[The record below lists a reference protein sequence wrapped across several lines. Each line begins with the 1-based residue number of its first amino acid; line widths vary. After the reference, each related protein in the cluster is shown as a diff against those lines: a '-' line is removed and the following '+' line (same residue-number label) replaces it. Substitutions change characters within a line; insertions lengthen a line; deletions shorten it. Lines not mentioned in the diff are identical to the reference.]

1 MDQSRSHF
9 PGQSFQIEMHKS
21 NEFHCSS
28 PTKVAV
34 MKSTG
39 KKINAKVEKTVHP
52 AYVYNS
58 N

>member
-39 KKINAKVEKTVHP
+39 KK
-52 AYVYNS
+52 
-58 N
+58 